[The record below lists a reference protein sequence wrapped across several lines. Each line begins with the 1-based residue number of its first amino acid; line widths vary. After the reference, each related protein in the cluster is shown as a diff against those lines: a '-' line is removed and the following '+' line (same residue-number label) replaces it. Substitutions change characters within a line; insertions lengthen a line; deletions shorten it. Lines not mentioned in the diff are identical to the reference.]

1 MSAAETG
8 SALVRRL
15 LAEIRADRGALDART
30 QEVRSFAESA
40 ASAERASALALALD
54 RAYTALESI
63 LERIARTL
71 EGDIPVGPDWHRA
84 LLHNASL
91 DIPGVRPP
99 LLRAPTIA
107 AADHLRRFRHFL
119 RHAYAADLDAQR
131 LDTLARVWLESGDAL
146 AADLNAVERLLEAM
160 IVHLDAG

>member
-15 LAEIRADRGALDART
+15 LAEIRADRSALDART
-30 QEVRSFAESA
+30 QEVRRFSHPTAEST
-40 ASAERASALALALD
+40 ASVERVGALALALD

-63 LERIARTL
+63 LERIVRTL

-99 LLRAPTIA
+99 LLRPTTIA
-107 AADHLRRFRHFL
+107 AADHLRRFRHLL
-119 RHAYAADLDAQR
+119 RHAYAAELDADR
-131 LDTLARVWLESGDAL
+131 LDTLARTGSILPMRW
-146 AADLNAVERLLEAM
+146 RL
-160 IVHLDAG
+160 IWTRCRGCSR